1 MKNVDSVELISRYE
15 VVESSSP
22 YDGSKALEKKQW
34 RAVRGVA
41 GIVILIVLIPLM
53 LFI

>member
-22 YDGSKALEKKQW
+22 YDGSQALEKKQK
-34 RAVRGVA
+34 RVVRGVA
-41 GIVILIVLIPLM
+41 GFVVLIVLIPLM
-53 LFI
+53 LFM